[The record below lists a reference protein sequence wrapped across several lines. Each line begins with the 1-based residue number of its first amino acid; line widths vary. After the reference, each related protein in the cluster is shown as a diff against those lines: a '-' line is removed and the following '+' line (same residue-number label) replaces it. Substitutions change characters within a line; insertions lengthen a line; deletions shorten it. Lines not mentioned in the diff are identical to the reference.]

1 MLCIFSLRATGGL
14 VILSWQRLA
23 GEGRKQNESGE
34 GCESLEI
41 FKIPTWVGVGG
52 GLGMGGRGRC
62 F

>member
-1 MLCIFSLRATGGL
+1 M
-14 VILSWQRLA
+14 ILSWQRLA

-52 GLGMGGRGRC
+52 GGGGGGGGRGRC